1 VDGKVFVQF
10 DVKHT
15 VGAYS
20 MEKGQLVKP
29 KKMSGK
35 KSMLA
40 KKRILLAG
48 IVVSALLLLS
58 GCASTAT
65 QQQSAMEPSLVPELA
80 ASETM
85 GDAVAGAPR
94 EGATNQPVQQ
104 EGASV
109 TEAEAVPTAL
119 PVRFQKPSYFIKDIG
134 VGEESG
140 GSQDEE
146 LSLQVGADIMT
157 TAGPVPLREIMKS
170 LGSLHNMNVSW
181 ASDVDQ
187 YVYIDVDIRA
197 RDDFFTA
204 LDNMLRQVDYFYEL
218 QGNTIIIK
226 FKETRKFH
234 VDLPPR
240 IKGQANINTTGG
252 TTTNTEAD
260 NSRWEIIREN
270 LDQILSIWAKRY
282 KAPASAKPE
291 EGKEEEATP
300 VKGATITQTE
310 SGFYSVDPSLG
321 LITITAPRPLL
332 DKIQIY
338 VDTLKDEMY
347 KQITI
352 EAKIL
357 EVTLE
362 KSAEKG
368 IDWSGLFKDSA
379 FNFNM
384 NFGAPTATP
393 NIGQIYPDSGGVI
406 DSITVAA
413 KSFDLV
419 LDALEDS
426 GTTKVLANP
435 RISVMNGQPA
445 VIYVGDNITY
455 ISEVET
461 TTDEGTVTTSATT
474 AQVVSGLRLEVY
486 ATIMSDDE
494 IVMSI
499 IPMISE
505 LEEPIE
511 YRQFGLNHVG
521 LPFVRERTMNSMVR
535 LNNGEM
541 LIVGGLIS
549 SVEIDE
555 SSNIVG
561 LGKIPGLKYIFGN
574 KEDTLV
580 RKELVILLRPRI
592 I

>member
-1 VDGKVFVQF
+1 MDGKVFVQS

-40 KKRILLAG
+40 KKRILLGG
-48 IVVSALLLLS
+48 IVVSALLFLS
-58 GCASTAT
+58 GCATTAT

-80 ASETM
+80 ASETT
-85 GDAVAGAPR
+85 GDSATGAPR

-104 EGASV
+104 GGAPV
-109 TEAEAVPTAL
+109 MEADAVPTAL

-134 VGEESG
+134 FGEEGG

-146 LSLQVGADIMT
+146 LSLKVGADITT

-197 RDDFFTA
+197 SDDFFTA

-218 QGNTIIIK
+218 QGNTIIVK

-234 VDLPPR
+234 VALPPR

-270 LDQILSIWAKRY
+270 LDQILRVWAKRY
-282 KAPASAKPE
+282 KAPPSAKIE
-291 EGKEEEATP
+291 KGEKEEETP
-300 VKGATITQTE
+300 VQGATITQTE

-338 VDTLKDEMY
+338 LDTLKEEMY
-347 KQITI
+347 KQIVI

-368 IDWSGLFKDSA
+368 IDWAGLFKDSA
-379 FNFNM
+379 FDFNIS
-384 NFGAPTATP
+384 FGDA
-393 NIGQIYPDSGGVI
+393 GRVYPDPGGFI
-406 DSITVAA
+406 DTISLGA

-419 LDALEDS
+419 LDALES
-426 GTTKVLANP
+426 QGTTKLLSNP

-445 VIYVGDNITY
+445 VIYVGDNVTY

-461 TTDEGTVTTSATT
+461 TLEEGNVTTAATT

-486 ATIMSDDE
+486 ATILSDDE

-499 IPMISE
+499 IPMISQ
-505 LEEPIE
+505 LQQPIVYE
-511 YRQFGLNHVG
+511 SFGQGNRVG
-521 LPFVRERTMNSMVR
+521 VPFVRERTMNSIVR

-541 LIVGGLIS
+541 LIVGGLIQS
-549 SVEIDE
+549 QDTNEK
-555 SSNIVG
+555 SNIVG
-561 LGKIPGLKYIFGN
+561 LGKIPGLKYLFGN
-574 KEDTLV
+574 KQDNLE